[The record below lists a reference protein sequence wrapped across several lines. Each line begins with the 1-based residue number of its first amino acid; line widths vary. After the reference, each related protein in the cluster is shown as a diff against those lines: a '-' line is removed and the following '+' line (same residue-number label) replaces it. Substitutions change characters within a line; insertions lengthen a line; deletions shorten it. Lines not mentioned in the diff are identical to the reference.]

1 MFFGR
6 CDLVFE
12 LFKNHRRLFK
22 SQPRRHVRAKF
33 GANRPRDGQE
43 KLAGEKKEKS
53 KSTEKYN
60 ITEILKNC
68 IFAKTEI

>member
-12 LFKNHRRLFK
+12 LFKNRPRLFK

-33 GANRPRDGQE
+33 GANRSRDGRE
-43 KLAGEKKEKS
+43 KLAGEKKDKKS
-53 KSTEKYN
+53 KPTEKYN
-60 ITEILKNC
+60 ITEILTN
-68 IFAKTEI
+68 